1 MDEPRFKKLRVW
13 QESMKLTKEIYEA
26 TKDFPQ
32 NEKYGLSSQL
42 QRAAVREEVYDLP
55 RATCYQPRADRRFYA

>member
-1 MDEPRFKKLRVW
+1 
-13 QESMKLTKEIYEA
+13 MKLTKEIYEA

-42 QRAAVREEVYDLP
+42 QRAAVREEVMITTRYVLP
-55 RATCYQPRADRRFYA
+55 ATSR